1 MLTPHKKETNLS
13 SDRPILPWWL
23 VGTIALGTLL
33 NPLNSSMIAVSLLR
47 LGSAFH
53 VTLVTATWLV
63 SSFYLAAAVGQPLM
77 GRLADLIGPRR
88 IFCLGLVLVGIT
100 ALLSSWAP
108 AFGWLVFL
116 RVLQALGTSAAY
128 PAGLALFRAQAR
140 QATGEAAQLP
150 AAALGTISMTSNVS
164 AALGPAL
171 GGVLLLVA
179 NWQAIF
185 LINVPL
191 VVVGLVLALLLLPK
205 DRLVHDDD
213 QRRRHP
219 YSVSFSQAVRA
230 LDVPGVILFSGT
242 LTSLLVFL
250 LTLSGN
256 PLWLLLAVF
265 LVLLLL
271 LLFWE
276 DRARTPFFN
285 VSVLLS
291 NRQLVKVYVQF
302 AAVNFVFYSLFFG
315 LPLWLEKARGFSPAL
330 SGLLTLPFTG
340 VGVLTTFAAIQI
352 LRQSGGIRRALLLG
366 ALALSVGTLLLLF
379 FELNSPV
386 VLVLAVIVVLGIP
399 NGLQNLGLQAAL
411 YAAAP
416 ARDMGVAAGQFQ
428 TFRYIGSLLSTGLLG
443 LLFGGMTTTDRL
455 HLLAVALACISV
467 LLLVGA
473 VRMQVPGT
481 HASRS

>member
-1 MLTPHKKETNLS
+1 MFTAHDTESDLS
-13 SDRPILPWWL
+13 SDRPILPLWL

-53 VTLVTATWLV
+53 VTLGTVT
-63 SSFYLAAAVGQPLM
+63 
-77 GRLADLIGPRR
+77 
-88 IFCLGLVLVGIT
+88 
-100 ALLSSWAP
+100 
-108 AFGWLVFL
+108 WLVFL
-116 RVLQALGTSAAY
+116 RVLQAFGTSAAY

-140 QATGEAAQLP
+140 HATGEAVQPP

-185 LINVPL
+185 LINIPL

-205 DRLVHDDD
+205 DRLVHDD
-213 QRRRHP
+213 QQSFHP
-219 YSVSFSQAVRA
+219 RSVSLKQAVPA

-250 LTLSGN
+250 LALPGN
-256 PLWLLLAVF
+256 PPWLLLAVF
-265 LVLLLL
+265 VVLLLL

-276 DRARTPFFN
+276 YRARTPFFN
-285 VSVLLS
+285 MSMLLS

-302 AAVNFVFYSLFFG
+302 AAVNVVFYSLFFG
-315 LPLWLEKARGFSPAL
+315 LPLWLEKARGFGPAL
-330 SGLLTLPFTG
+330 SGLLMLPLTG
-340 VGVLTTFAAIQI
+340 VGILTTFAAIQI
-352 LRQSGGIRRALLLG
+352 LRQSGGIRRALFLG
-366 ALALSVGTLLLLF
+366 ALALSGGTLLLLF
-379 FELNSPV
+379 FEPNSPV
-386 VLVLAVIVVLGIP
+386 ALLLAVIMVLGIP

-416 ARDMGVAAGQFQ
+416 AKDMGVAAGQFQ
-428 TFRYIGSLLSTGLLG
+428 TFRYLGSILSTSLLG
-443 LLFGGMTTTDRL
+443 LLFGGTTTTGGL

-467 LLLVGA
+467 LLLAGT
-473 VRMQVPGT
+473 VRLRMPGN

>member
-1 MLTPHKKETNLS
+1 MLTTQNKETRLS
-13 SDRPILPWWL
+13 SDRSILPWRL

-33 NPLNSSMIAVSLLR
+33 NPLNSSMIAVSLVR

-53 VTLVTATWLV
+53 VTIVTATWLV

-77 GRLADLIGPRR
+77 GRLADMIGPRR
-88 IFCLGLVLVGIT
+88 IFCFGLVLVGST
-100 ALLSSWAP
+100 SLLAPWAP
-108 AFGWLVFL
+108 AFGWLVAL

-140 QATGEAAQLP
+140 TVTGETAQPP

-171 GGVLLLVA
+171 GGVLMLVA
-179 NWQAIF
+179 SWQAIF

-191 VVVGLVLALLLLPK
+191 VVIGLILALLVLPK
-205 DRLVHDDD
+205 DRPVSHKEQHRTQVL
-213 QRRRHP
+213 
-219 YSVSFSQAVRA
+219 SVTFSQAVRA

-250 LTLSGN
+250 LALSGN
-256 PLWLLLAVF
+256 PLWLLLPVFLVF
-265 LVLLLL
+265 LVLLL
-271 LLFWE
+271 FWE
-276 DRARTPFFN
+276 YRARTPFFN
-285 VSVLLS
+285 VRVLLF

-315 LPLWLEKARGFSPAL
+315 LPLWLEKARGFSPTL
-330 SGLLTLPFTG
+330 SGLLMLPFAG

-352 LRQSGGIRRALLLG
+352 LRRSGIRRALLLG

-379 FELNSPV
+379 FESNSPV
-386 VLVLAVIVVLGIP
+386 VLLLAVIVILGIP

-411 YAAAP
+411 YAVAP
-416 ARDMGVAAGQFQ
+416 AKDMGVAAGQFQ
-428 TFRYIGSLLSTGLLG
+428 TFRYIGSILSTSLLG
-443 LLFGGMTTTDRL
+443 LLFSGAITTGGL
-455 HLLAVALACISV
+455 HILAVALACISV
-467 LLLVGA
+467 LLLVVA
-473 VRMQVPGT
+473 VRMQVPSDHT
-481 HASRS
+481 SRS